1 VPRRSEPLRPRTGL
15 KAPGLRRG
23 SCIAVCMASIAPA
36 VTLPIATPSNGAVA
50 SHIPRPLTVQSFGAT
65 DTGKERTS
73 NEDQFVIATLMG
85 ALWIEGSSVPQPNV
99 HYGSDR
105 GHVFIVADGVGG
117 SKAGG
122 HASALAVGAVE
133 GFLLH
138 ALRWLLALDGSAEAS
153 VLNDFKAAIR
163 DADACVY
170 AAAASDPGLRGMGT
184 TLTLA
189 YSVGADLFVA
199 HAGDSR
205 CYRVR
210 AGSLHQLTHDDTL
223 VQELV
228 EKGVVQP
235 ADAAHHSL
243 RHMITNVVGGKS
255 PGVHAEVHR
264 LALEPGDQ
272 LLLCTDGLTNMLPN
286 DRIQA
291 VIERGLAPK
300 QVCAELIRLAND
312 EGGADNVT
320 VVVARYA

>member
-1 VPRRSEPLRPRTGL
+1 MTST
-15 KAPGLRRG
+15 
-23 SCIAVCMASIAPA
+23 ASAITP
-36 VTLPIATPSNGAVA
+36 PIAPSNGAVA
-50 SHIPRPLTVQSFGAT
+50 TSIPPPLTVQSFGAT
-65 DTGKERTS
+65 DPGRVRSS

-99 HYGSDR
+99 HYGNDR

-117 SKAGG
+117 SNAGER
-122 HASALAVGAVE
+122 ASALAVGAVE

-138 ALRWLLALDGSAEAS
+138 ALRWLLALDASAEAS

-163 DADACVY
+163 EADACVY
-170 AAAASDPGLRGMGT
+170 AAAAANPGLRGMGT

-189 YSVGADLFVA
+189 YSAGADLFVA

-205 CYRVR
+205 CYLSRGG
-210 AGSLHQLTHDDTL
+210 ALHQLTHDDTL

-235 ADAAHHSL
+235 ADAPNHSL
-243 RHMITNVVGGKS
+243 RHMITNVVGGKT

-264 LALEPGDQ
+264 LTLEPGDQ
-272 LLLCTDGLTNMLPN
+272 VVLCTDGLTNTLSS
-286 DRIQA
+286 DSIEA
-291 VIERGLAPK
+291 VIERGLDPK
-300 QVCAELIRLAND
+300 QACAELIRLAND
-312 EGGADNVT
+312 EGGEDNIT